1 MILAALPDGAIP
13 LAVGT
18 ILALGG
24 LTLVLSPLIGDDTEG
39 AERDASSAG
48 RATRDR
54 RATSSRD
61 AKDIPSDSGVV
72 ALREIEF
79 DRETGKLSDSDY
91 LDLKQRYTK
100 IALDEMRAA
109 GERDAAATPVDAT
122 VTASA
127 ATGTPLGSAGA
138 AMDPVEAAIQR
149 AREAQRACEVCGPR
163 PEPDAAYCSSC
174 GRYLAGS
181 CGECGTPVELVGS
194 HFCTNCGENLAAV

>member
-18 ILALGG
+18 LLALGG

-39 AERDASSAG
+39 SERDVSSRDGAG
-48 RATRDR
+48 RAARDR
-54 RATSSRD
+54 RAGSNRD
-61 AKDIPSDSGVV
+61 PRAIPSDSGVV

-109 GERDAAATPVDAT
+109 SERDAVEAKPPVDAT
-122 VTASA
+122 A
-127 ATGTPLGSAGA
+127 GTPLASANA
-138 AMDPVEAAIQR
+138 ALDPVEAAIQR
-149 AREAQRACEVCGPR
+149 AREAQRACDACGPR
-163 PEPDAAYCSSC
+163 PEPDAVYCSSC

-181 CGECGTPVELVGS
+181 CRECGTPVELVGS

>member
-1 MILAALPDGAIP
+1 VILAALPDGAIP

-18 ILALGG
+18 VLALGG
-24 LTLVLSPLIGDDTEG
+24 LTLVLSPLIGDDTE
-39 AERDASSAG
+39 ASDRDASSRDGAHA
-48 RATRDR
+48 RTRR
-54 RATSSRD
+54 THAPAREAR
-61 AKDIPSDSGVV
+61 DIPSDSGVV

-109 GERDAAATPVDAT
+109 TERTAADANAP
-122 VTASA
+122 
-127 ATGTPLGSAGA
+127 AGA
-138 AMDPVEAAIQR
+138 AGDAANGAGAAGGALDPVEAAIQR

>member
-1 MILAALPDGAIP
+1 MMLAALPDGAIP

-18 ILALGG
+18 VLALGG

-39 AERDASSAG
+39 AETDATSKS
-48 RATRDR
+48 RAVRDR
-54 RATSSRD
+54 KSNRAST
-61 AKDIPSDSGVV
+61 DIPSDSGVV

-109 GERDAAATPVDAT
+109 SERDAVEAKAPIDAAASVPLVGADA
-122 VTASA
+122 A
-127 ATGTPLGSAGA
+127 L
-138 AMDPVEAAIQR
+138 DPVEAAIQR

-181 CGECGTPVELVGS
+181 CGECGTPVDLVGS